1 MIDRRPPRY
10 DCGQQVRAQSDLY
23 NDGSHPLA
31 EAGAL
36 LIEAGAVGEIVRVG
50 LHQQA
55 NVPVYLVDFIE
66 HRTVLGC
73 LEEELV
79 PL

>member
-1 MIDRRPPRY
+1 MI
-10 DCGQQVRAQSDLY
+10 QVKIGKY
-23 NDGSHPLA
+23 T
-31 EAGAL
+31 
-36 LIEAGAVGEIVRVG
+36 GAVGEIVRVG

-66 HRTVLGC
+66 HRAVLGC

>member
-1 MIDRRPPRY
+1 MFFAGVLITEGTSVEKDLRM
-10 DCGQQVRAQSDLY
+10 AQ
-23 NDGSHPLA
+23 G
-31 EAGAL
+31 ETV
-36 LIEAGAVGEIVRVG
+36 AVGGYTFSFGEIVRVG

-66 HRTVLGC
+66 HRAVLGC